1 LARLWKEFDM
11 MPRKILLATDDSEGA
26 QAAEGLVAGLAD
38 ALGSCEVSVAT
49 VIRPIDLMHTT
60 EGRRFAPPRAAG
72 MKEDA
77 QEMVKEVADRL
88 RERIKSPEARVEEHV
103 LEDWSPASAI
113 ITAAHR
119 GGECSLIVLGSRGRG
134 GFASLALGSVSTQV
148 VHGAHCPVM
157 VARA

>member
-1 LARLWKEFDM
+1 M
-11 MPRKILLATDDSEGA
+11 MPRKILLATDDSEA
-26 QAAEGLVAGLAD
+26 ARAAEGLVADLAD

-60 EGRRFAPPRAAG
+60 SGRRFAPPRPAG

-77 QEMVKEVADRL
+77 EEMVKEVADRL
-88 RERIKSPEARVEEHV
+88 RSRIKSPEASVEEHI
-103 LEDWSPASAI
+103 LEDWSPANAI

-119 GGECSLIVLGSRGRG
+119 GGECSLIVIGSRGRG

-148 VHGAHCPVM
+148 MHGAHCPVM
-157 VARA
+157 VVRG